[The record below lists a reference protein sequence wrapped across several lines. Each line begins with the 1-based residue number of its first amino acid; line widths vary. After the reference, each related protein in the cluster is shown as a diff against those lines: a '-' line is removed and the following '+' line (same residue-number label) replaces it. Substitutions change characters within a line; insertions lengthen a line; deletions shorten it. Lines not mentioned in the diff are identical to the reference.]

1 MSDVTTDSE
10 RLLIVGRINGLF
22 GVKGWVKVFSY
33 TRPMAN
39 LLQYRPWQLKQ
50 NQNQTWQSV
59 AIQEAAEHGKGLI
72 ARIDGCHDRDTAA
85 LWLGADIGVFR
96 HQLPPSNDKEGY
108 YWFDLI
114 GLQVVNQTQSAL
126 GRVDSLI
133 ETGANDVLV
142 VKGERERLI
151 PFVFE
156 HVILNVDLNAGVIQV
171 NWDSDF

>member
-1 MSDVTTDSE
+1 MSDVTADPE

-22 GVKGWVKVFSY
+22 GIKGWVKVFSY

-39 LLQYRPWQLKQ
+39 LLQYRPWQLRQ
-50 NQNQTWQSV
+50 NQIWHPVTLQQ
-59 AIQEAAEHGKGLI
+59 AAEQGKGLI
-72 ARIDGCHDRDTAA
+72 ALIEGCHDRDTAA
-85 LWLGADIGVFR
+85 CWLGADIGVFR

-114 GLQVVNQTQSAL
+114 GLQVINQAQFPL

-156 HVILNVDLNAGVIQV
+156 HVVLNVDLQAGLIHV